1 MIYLIAS
8 DVDGTLLQNNERII
22 RQEVIEAI
30 KQLKEKGIM
39 FAAAS
44 GRQYENLKKLFF
56 EVQDD
61 IAYICENGALI
72 KYKEKTVSK
81 TPLDRYLGIDLLND
95 IDARENCE
103 FVLSGEKTC
112 YLRPH
117 TSSFVEHVK
126 NQIGNNVTLIKDFD
140 EVKEP
145 FLKISIYNKNGI
157 NYDSDYYLNRWGE
170 KLKTTV
176 SGKCWMDFTNL
187 FVNKGNALVILQ
199 KLFDVN
205 KDSTMTFG
213 DSYNDVDMFKE
224 SYYSYAMQDADGEIR
239 NIAKHITPNVESIL
253 NDVLRMR

>member
-8 DVDGTLLQNNERII
+8 DVDGTLLQNGATKISLEA
-22 RQEVIEAI
+22 IEAI
-30 KQLKEKGIM
+30 RKLKEKGIM

-44 GRQYENLKKLFF
+44 GRQYENLKNLFS
-56 EVQDD
+56 EVHDD

-81 TPLDRYLGIDLLND
+81 TPLDRYLGIELLKD
-95 IDARENCE
+95 IYQRKNCE

-112 YLRPH
+112 YLMPK
-117 TSSFVEHVK
+117 SEKFVDHVQ
-126 NQIGNNVTLIKDFD
+126 NHIGNKVTLIQNLE
-140 EVKEP
+140 EVNEP
-145 FLKISIYNKNGI
+145 FLKISIYNENGI
-157 NYDSDYYLNRWGE
+157 NYDSDYFLNRWGE

-199 KLFDVN
+199 KLFDVT
-205 KDSTMTFG
+205 KDGTMTFG
-213 DSYNDVDMFKE
+213 DSYNDVDMFEE

-239 NIAKHITPNVESIL
+239 KIAKHITPNVESIL